1 MRAPSC
7 ATARSASTWWWSISF
22 TATARRTTWSPREFF
37 RDLKQCL
44 TGRGVAVFNTFAD
57 LERPVSYAHFLATLK
72 AELPHIVLYR
82 PDWEGAVHINSFVVA
97 SAGALSAPARVT
109 LDYVPAQHG
118 ETLWAMLAH
127 PIALDRKLLAGGVI
141 ITDARNA
148 AALDAATTQLIYR
161 RAAVAALPK
170 EFLLN

>member
-1 MRAPSC
+1 M
-7 ATARSASTWWWSISF
+7 
-22 TATARRTTWSPREFF
+22 
-37 RDLKQCL
+37 
-44 TGRGVAVFNTFAD
+44 
-57 LERPVSYAHFLATLK
+57 
-72 AELPHIVLYR
+72 
-82 PDWEGAVHINSFVVA
+82 HINSFVAA
-97 SAGALSAPARVT
+97 SAGPLAPPARVT
-109 LDYVPAQHG
+109 LEYVPEQHA

-148 AALDAATTQLIYR
+148 AALDAATSQLIYR